1 MPSTLPSLTE
11 AHLSELTRLSHAYV
25 LLLKIR
31 SRLYHAYSSRHAVS
45 ISVLRG
51 LIGTVE
57 FPVALME
64 SMFLRRQLAEA
75 AEALLARSE
84 GLSEDIHTCEQFL
97 EGDEEAEQKVLV
109 LNRWR
114 CAMLEV
120 AVAELDE

>member
-1 MPSTLPSLTE
+1 MPSALSSLTE
-11 AHLSELTRLSHAYV
+11 AHLAELSRLSHAYV

-31 SRLYHAYSSRHAVS
+31 ACLYDAYTSRHAAS
-45 ISVLRG
+45 ISVLRE
-51 LIGTVE
+51 LIGTAE

-64 SMFLRRQLAEA
+64 SMFTRQQLAEA

-84 GLSEDIHTCEQFL
+84 GLSEDIDICEQFL
-97 EGDEEAEQKVLV
+97 EGDKEAEQRVLV
-109 LNRWR
+109 LSRWR